1 MNDKIKQHLLFV
13 INPCSGVGC
22 INWKELISTY
32 LSPFEHQLS
41 FFILTKNIPYA
52 ILKEEITL
60 KQPSSVIAVGG
71 DGTIRFVAK
80 CLLDTNI
87 PLGIIPAGSANG
99 LALELAIPADLE
111 ASLENILQGNS
122 ILIHAI
128 EINKEL
134 CIHLSDIG
142 LNAKAM
148 KKFER
153 QQQRGFWGY
162 FLASLKVLWKNQKIK
177 ATLTY
182 NDQIINTK
190 AELIVIANSTT
201 YGTGAIINPIGVLTD
216 KKFEIVVVKI
226 FSIQEIFKMM
236 FSHARFDPDK
246 TVVYQTSNLLI
257 KTNKKVHFQIDGE
270 YLGKISELSAS
281 IIPDAISIIVP
292 AKNA

>member
-32 LSPFEHQLS
+32 LSSFEHQLS
-41 FFILTKNIPYA
+41 FFILTKNIQYA

-80 CLLDTNI
+80 CLVDTNI
-87 PLGIIPAGSANG
+87 PLGIIRAGSANG
-99 LALELAIPADLE
+99 LAMELGITVDL
-111 ASLENILQGNS
+111 AACLENILQGNK
-122 ILIHAI
+122 IVIHAI

-142 LNAKAM
+142 LNAEAM

-153 QQQRGFWGY
+153 QQQRGYWGY
-162 FLASLKVLWKNQKIK
+162 FLASLKVLWKNQRIK
-177 ATLTY
+177 ATLTF
-182 NDQIINTK
+182 NDRIINTK

-201 YGTGAIINPIGVLTD
+201 YGTGAIINPIGVLND
-216 KKFEIVVVKI
+216 QKFEIIIVKI

-236 FSHARFDPDK
+236 FSHARFDPNK
-246 TVVYQTSNLLI
+246 TEVYQTSELLI

-270 YLGKISELSAS
+270 YLGKVNEIIAN
-281 IIPDAISIIVP
+281 IIPKAITILVP
-292 AKNA
+292 KKR